1 MRIEGL
7 LPVGS
12 VVLLQQG
19 KHRVMIIGYCQKLI
33 SQPEQVYDYV
43 GCLFPEGYINAE
55 QNYLFNREQI
65 DKVYHVGYQT
75 DGQFAFVQK
84 MEDAIVRLRHSGENQ
99 NNEP

>member
-19 KHRVMIIGYCQKLI
+19 KHRVMIIGYCQKLL
-33 SQPEQVYDYV
+33 SQPDQVYDYV

-84 MEDAIVRLRHSGENQ
+84 MEDAIVRLRHSVENQ